1 MARVALTV
9 AIFASVACA
18 EPVRDRVAIDPVP
31 VVPANVPT
39 TIRKPA
45 SFPEP
50 PMQHA
55 AWTAPDGALGS
66 ATANVFELGLAD
78 PRGCDYR
85 AITISVGDVW
95 GNEQAVDTHGWVLP
109 GSQLAIGWDGLVHP
123 AQQIGALGDIAADVA
138 ALLAQPKQ
146 FLRPSP
152 LSLVSAMLLVRL
164 GKLELAQ
171 RIVDDLKLKPELDL
185 FDAALDTWAWLQ
197 FEQGIIAHM
206 RGDVQLALDSW
217 RRLPKLRARLE
228 DVDYLDD
235 IDALIADE
243 QRRIAAPAPAMD
255 EVALLALHALPQRE
269 RIAKLVA
276 ALDQVA
282 ARQMGQPGGV
292 ALGED
297 KIIQALVAEGEPAVE
312 PLLAAFETDDRRTRS
327 VQFWRDFDRHR
338 TVLSVYEAAFDA
350 LGGILDLQLF
360 QPVSTG
366 DNLTARGPEGRKQ
379 LGEQL
384 RAYWQ
389 QWRGVPMEERW
400 YRMFADDARDPS
412 MWLDVAEKIVQPSN
426 VKTIPS
432 SSIAQYTVT
441 TSAANPS
448 LRGEPLRAK
457 QSPSVSE
464 LFARRIR
471 AIGRDHAMQRG
482 QLALAFARWDN
493 AAAAADL
500 AATFRELSASPST
513 SCTMISQLTL
523 ERVRG
528 DDAAALADY
537 AGWIVHITPSEA
549 AYSGD
554 CFEPMIEH
562 TDDRAIERA
571 AKALFADRHS
581 PWVPL
586 PEDAYGLLDGDLV
599 HVPAFGVLAL
609 AAIGNRKT
617 IGTMTVEGRSA
628 NVEVKNG
635 MSSSSI
641 EDGDSP
647 PNGFS
652 TLWRVT
658 DEIAERLARN
668 AGVAFERYWPLDQRD
683 AAIAEIAAWL
693 RR

>member
-1 MARVALTV
+1 MALLL
-9 AIFASVACA
+9 AIVACTG
-18 EPVRDRVAIDPVP
+18 PVADRVAIDPVP
-31 VVPANVPT
+31 VAPPNVPT

-45 SFPEP
+45 GFPEP

-66 ATANVFELGLAD
+66 AAARVFELGLAD

-85 AITISVGDVW
+85 AITIVVGTVW
-95 GNEQAVDTHGWVLP
+95 GNDQAVESHGWVLP
-109 GSQLAIGWDGLVHP
+109 GSTLAIGWDGLVHP
-123 AQQIGALGDIAADVA
+123 TQQIGAASEISTDVA

-146 FLRPSP
+146 FLQQSP

-171 RIVDDLKLKPELDL
+171 QVVDDLKLTPEVDR
-185 FDAALDTWAWLQ
+185 FGAALETWAWLQ
-197 FEQGIIAHM
+197 FEQGITAHM
-206 RGDVQLALDSW
+206 RGDVQLALESW
-217 RRLPKLRARLE
+217 RRLPKLRAQLK
-228 DVDYLDD
+228 DADYLDD
-235 IDALIADE
+235 IDALVADE
-243 QRRIAAPAPAMD
+243 QRRIAAPEPAMD

-384 RAYWQ
+384 RTYWQ

-400 YRMFADDARDPS
+400 YRMFADDTRDLS
-412 MWLDVAEKIVQPSN
+412 VWLDVAEKIVQPSN
-426 VKTIPS
+426 VTTIPS
-432 SSIAQYTVT
+432 SSIAQYTMT

-457 QSPSVSE
+457 QSPSVNE
-464 LFARRIR
+464 LFERRLR
-471 AIGRDHAMQRG
+471 AIAKDHTMQRA

-493 AAAAADL
+493 AAAAAEL
-500 AATFRELSASPST
+500 ATTFLELSANPST
-513 SCTMISQLTL
+513 SCTLISQLTL
-523 ERVRG
+523 ARARG

-537 AGWIVHITPSEA
+537 AGWIVHVTPSEA
-549 AYSGD
+549 AYSDD

-571 AKALFADRHS
+571 AKALFADKRS

-586 PEDAYGLLDGDLV
+586 PEDSYGLLDGDLV
-599 HVPAFGVLAL
+599 HVPAFRVLAL
-609 AAIGNRKT
+609 AAIDNRKT
-617 IGTMTVEGRSA
+617 IGKMTVEGRSA
-628 NVEVKNG
+628 SVEVKNG

-641 EDGDSP
+641 EDRDSP

-652 TLWRVT
+652 TIWRVT
-658 DEIAERLARN
+658 DEVAERLTRN

-683 AAIAEIAAWL
+683 AAIAQITAWL